1 MKNKKA
7 AKKANAKPMYLRYEF
22 SDEKGTPEGGDI
34 FEFES
39 RNDVQKMISEIIGV
53 AMADGVSVSIAV
65 GEKSTFYPFLG
76 HMGISQS
83 AAEQE
88 MVTAEVEVTPA
99 PAQKKSKKSKTAP
112 KAAKKAKS
120 KKKKK

>member
-7 AKKANAKPMYLRYEF
+7 MYLRYEF
-22 SDEKGTPEGGDI
+22 SDEKGIPEGGDI

-53 AMADGVSVSIAV
+53 AMGDGVSVSIAV
-65 GEKSTFYPFLG
+65 GEKATFWPFLEK
-76 HMGISQS
+76 MGISRK

-88 MVTAEVEVTPA
+88 LVTAEVEFVTA
-99 PAQKKSKKSKTAP
+99 PEKKTKAGAKKSKTSKKSSKKAQSKKSK
-112 KAAKKAKS
+112 S
-120 KKKKK
+120 KKK